1 MTGVL
6 GRIGNRRTPPARFEL
21 EDGSVLR
28 RFTVDDGAALARAVS
43 ESLQHLRPWMPWA
56 ADAKSCEAEF
66 QRTRLAGAEALA
78 QRRVEWQYG
87 LFPADESRVLGSFGL
102 MTRRGPGTIEIGYWL
117 HADALGHG
125 HATRAAG
132 ALADA
137 AARMR
142 GVDRVLIYCDEANE
156 RSAAIP
162 RRLGFTLVRTE
173 RRPPEAPAET
183 EHIMVFMRRA
193 RDRR

>member
-6 GRIGNRRTPPARFEL
+6 GRISNRRTPPSRFEL
-21 EDGSVLR
+21 RDGSVLR
-28 RFTVDDGAALARAVS
+28 RFTVDDGAAVALAVA
-43 ESLQHLRPWMPWA
+43 ESLEHLKPWMPWA
-56 ADAKSCEAEF
+56 ADEKSCDTEF
-66 QRTRLAGAEALA
+66 QRTRLAGADALA
-78 QRRVEWQYG
+78 QRRIEWQYG
-87 LFPADESRVLGSFGL
+87 LFPRDESHVLGSFGL
-102 MTRRGPGTIEIGYWL
+102 MTRRGPGSIEIGYWL
-117 HADALGHG
+117 HADALGQG

-142 GVDRVLIYCDEANE
+142 GIDRVLIYCDEANT

-173 RRPPEAPAET
+173 VRPPEAPAET
-183 EHIMVFMRRA
+183 DGTMVWMRRG
-193 RDRR
+193 R